1 MYILATLVQSTCLAM
16 TIMGSGLSLAV
27 LTTPQA
33 TMVGDDVIGVGQRPQ
48 RAKNLEIVVLN
59 LAPTEQ

>member
-1 MYILATLVQSTCLAM
+1 M
-16 TIMGSGLSLAV
+16 TIIGKGLLAP

-33 TMVGDDVIGVGQRPQ
+33 MMVGDDVTGVGQQPHRP
-48 RAKNLEIVVLN
+48 KNFEIVVLN